1 MMMNLF
7 LEKKARKSKGLNMTD
22 KRTKRIRTKLKKVS
36 SRNRLSVFR
45 SNNHIYVQAIDDS
58 KGITV
63 ASASTL
69 EKELVKDQKGRKELA
84 ATIGKEIAKR
94 LIDKG
99 IKDVAFDNGRNKYH
113 AQNKILADSAREEG
127 LNF

>member
-1 MMMNLF
+1 MI
-7 LEKKARKSKGLNMTD
+7 D
-22 KRTKRIRTKLKKVS
+22 KRTKRIRTKLKKIS

-45 SNNHIYVQAIDDS
+45 SNNHIYVQAIDDT
-58 KGITV
+58 KGITL

-69 EKELVKDQKGRKELA
+69 EKELVQDQKDRKELA

-94 LIDKG
+94 LIEKG
-99 IKDVAFDNGRNKYH
+99 IKDVAFDKGGYKYH
-113 AQNKILADSAREEG
+113 GLIKILADSAREEG

>member
-1 MMMNLF
+1 M
-7 LEKKARKSKGLNMTD
+7 SD

-45 SNNHIYVQAIDDS
+45 SNNHIYAQAIDDS
-58 KGITV
+58 KGITI

-69 EKELVKDQKGRKELA
+69 EKELVKDKKVRKELA

-94 LIDKG
+94 LIEKG
-99 IKDVAFDNGRNKYH
+99 IKDVAFDKGGYKYH
-113 AQNKILADSAREEG
+113 GLIKILADSAREEG

>member
-1 MMMNLF
+1 MIN
-7 LEKKARKSKGLNMTD
+7 
-22 KRTKRIRTKLKKVS
+22 KRTKRIRNKLKKVS

-45 SNNHIYVQAIDDS
+45 SNNHIYAQVINDS
-58 KGITV
+58 KGVTL

-84 ATIGKEIAKR
+84 ATVGKEIAKR
-94 LIDKG
+94 LIEKG
-99 IKDVAFDNGRNKYH
+99 IKDVAFDKGGYKYH
-113 AQNKILADSAREEG
+113 GLIKILADSARKEG

>member
-1 MMMNLF
+1 
-7 LEKKARKSKGLNMTD
+7 MTD

-45 SNNHIYVQAIDDS
+45 SNNHIYAQAIDDI
-58 KGITV
+58 KGVTL

-69 EKELVKDQKGRKELA
+69 EKELVKDLKERKELA
-84 ATIGKEIAKR
+84 AIIGKEIAKR
-94 LIDKG
+94 LIEKG
-99 IKDVAFDNGRNKYH
+99 IKDVAFDKGGYKYH
-113 AQNKILADSAREEG
+113 GLIKILADSAREEG

>member
-1 MMMNLF
+1 MI
-7 LEKKARKSKGLNMTD
+7 G

-45 SNNHIYVQAIDDS
+45 SNNHIYAQAIDDS
-58 KGITV
+58 KGITL

-69 EKELVKDQKGRKELA
+69 EKELVKDQKERKELA

-94 LIDKG
+94 LIEKG
-99 IKDVAFDNGRNKYH
+99 IKDVAFDKGGYKYH
-113 AQNKILADSAREEG
+113 GLIKILADSAREEG

>member
-1 MMMNLF
+1 MI
-7 LEKKARKSKGLNMTD
+7 D
-22 KRTKRIRTKLKKVS
+22 KRTQRIRTKLKKVS

-45 SNNHIYVQAIDDS
+45 SNNHIYAQAIDDS
-58 KGITV
+58 KGITL

-69 EKELVKDQKGRKELA
+69 EKDLVKGQMGRKELA

-94 LIDKG
+94 LIEKG
-99 IKDVAFDNGRNKYH
+99 IKDVAFDKGGYKYH
-113 AQNKILADSAREEG
+113 GLIKILADSAREEG

>member
-1 MMMNLF
+1 MI
-7 LEKKARKSKGLNMTD
+7 D

-58 KGITV
+58 KGITL
-63 ASASTL
+63 ASESTL
-69 EKELVKDQKGRKELA
+69 EKGLVKDQKGRKELA
-84 ATIGKEIAKR
+84 ANISKEIAKR
-94 LIDKG
+94 LIEKG
-99 IKDVAFDNGRNKYH
+99 IKDVAFDKGGYKYH
-113 AQNKILADSAREEG
+113 GLIKILADSAREEG

>member
-1 MMMNLF
+1 MI
-7 LEKKARKSKGLNMTD
+7 D
-22 KRTKRIRTKLKKVS
+22 KRTLRIRTKLKKVS

-45 SNNHIYVQAIDDS
+45 SNNHIYAQAIDDS

-69 EKELVKDQKGRKELA
+69 EKELVKDQKERKELA
-84 ATIGKEIAKR
+84 VTIGKEIAKR
-94 LIDKG
+94 LIKKG
-99 IKDVAFDNGRNKYH
+99 IKDVAFDKGGYKYH
-113 AQNKILADSAREEG
+113 GLIKILADSAREEG

>member
-1 MMMNLF
+1 
-7 LEKKARKSKGLNMTD
+7 MTN

-45 SNNHIYVQAIDDS
+45 SNNHIYAQAIDDT
-58 KGITV
+58 KGITLV
-63 ASASTL
+63 SASSL
-69 EKELVKDQKGRKELA
+69 EKELVKNQKDRKELA

-94 LIDKG
+94 LIEKG
-99 IKDVAFDNGRNKYH
+99 IKDVAFDKGGYKYH
-113 AQNKILADSAREEG
+113 GLIKILADSAREEG